1 MTSYE
6 MITIVLGMLT
16 FLVTLISLIV
26 KMLLI
31 IIIIDKSKKITTSVS
46 GKVEVV
52 ILTSQNP
59 RHNRL
64 SVALFTFSL

>member
-31 IIIIDKSKKITTSVS
+31 IIDKSIKKITTSVS